1 MVARGRV
8 GTTGGPLL
16 YRSLSARRPARCS
29 FCFHFPLLLSRHAF
43 EALLARERA
52 FYLPR
57 CYSLRSPFPLPRPIS
72 LLFSFCLYPLVI
84 TTFRWY
90 QIDQTRRA
98 LTTCRVWLCPGC
110 SQASLHWRSTS
121 FRVQPPLS
129 SPPLRSRVIMTW
141 RFISN
146 AVLRLRNTEKIS
158 RQNFPVC
165 LQTNESS
172 ANFYQLRTR
181 EITKRSYSETH
192 WFPIFQS
199 IWREVMESN

>member
-43 EALLARERA
+43 EALLARGRA
-52 FYLPR
+52 FLLSSP
-57 CYSLRSPFPLPRPIS
+57 LLFAPFPFSPSPPIS

-146 AVLRLRNTEKIS
+146 AVLRFTLTKYRKDFAPELSCLFTNKWII
-158 RQNFPVC
+158 RQF
-165 LQTNESS
+165 LS
-172 ANFYQLRTR
+172 FRLRTKDN
-181 EITKRSYSETH
+181 ETRS
-192 WFPIFQS
+192 
-199 IWREVMESN
+199 